1 MEFRVSN
8 LRPLEFTR
16 RSLQYGVNLASLLH
30 SCRPLLCHCEVS
42 HVILYYY
49 GKEGCLDFTN
59 LGRFLF
65 SINIQW
71 SFDSWIFKGFVIARI
86 RKLMLYTVQCYEQG
100 KLKPFHGRFI
110 DKTADR
116 LMLWLSKEINCCRFN
131 CTTFHLPWA
140 RLLCCLS
147 KELASK

>member
-59 LGRFLF
+59 LGRFF
-65 SINIQW
+65 
-71 SFDSWIFKGFVIARI
+71 IFYQYSVVFWFLNLQRI
-86 RKLMLYTVQCYEQG
+86 CYSPHTKIDVVQCYEQG